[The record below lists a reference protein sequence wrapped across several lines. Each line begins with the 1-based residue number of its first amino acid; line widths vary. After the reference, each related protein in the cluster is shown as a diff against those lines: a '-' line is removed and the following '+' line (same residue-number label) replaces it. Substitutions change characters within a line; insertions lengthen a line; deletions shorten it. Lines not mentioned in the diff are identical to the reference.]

1 MRRDQKEAVVEEI
14 AGQIAEA
21 EAIYASDYRGLSVS
35 QAAALR
41 ASLRG
46 VDATFRVVK
55 NTLTLRAADKAGAER
70 VNELVEGPT
79 AFTFVHGDPAAAA
92 KALDSFARQEQ
103 VLVVRGGLLNGELLS
118 AEAVR
123 DLARLPGRDRLNAQ
137 LAGVVAAPLTGLVRG
152 LGSLLSG
159 LAVALGQVKEK
170 KEAEGP
176 APQETETAA
185 AEPPEAEG
193 AAPQAAAAEPTEAEG
208 AAPQEPEAAAEP
220 TEAEGAAPQEPEA
233 AEEPAETEG
242 AAAEPEG
249 AAPEGEAAEP
259 SETRAAEEAEAVAE
273 VEAAQEEAPASEA
286 AGADEAQDEAT
297 EDQAEAS
304 EKEAE

>member
-1 MRRDQKEAVVEEI
+1 MRKDQKAAVVEEI
-14 AGQIAEA
+14 AAQIAES
-21 EAIYASDYRGLSVS
+21 EAIYASDYRGLSVP

-55 NTLTLRAADKAGAER
+55 NTLTLRAADKAGAEG
-70 VNELVEGPT
+70 VKDLIEGPT

-92 KALDSFARQEQ
+92 KALDTFARQEQ
-103 VLVVRGGLLNGELLS
+103 VLVVRGGLLNGELLT

-176 APQETETAA
+176 APQEA
-185 AEPPEAEG
+185 
-193 AAPQAAAAEPTEAEG
+193 
-208 AAPQEPEAAAEP
+208 EAAAE
-220 TEAEGAAPQEPEA
+220 E
-233 AEEPAETEG
+233 
-242 AAAEPEG
+242 
-249 AAPEGEAAEP
+249 APEGEPAES
-259 SETRAAEEAEAVAE
+259 SESRAAEEAEAVAE
-273 VEAAQEEAPASEA
+273 VESAAEEGEAPAAEEP
-286 AGADEAQDEAT
+286 GAEETQGEAT
-297 EDQAEAS
+297 EDQAEPS

>member
-1 MRRDQKEAVVEEI
+1 MRKDQKAAVVEEI
-14 AGQIAEA
+14 AAQIAES
-21 EAIYASDYRGLSVS
+21 EAIYASDYRGLSVP
-35 QAAALR
+35 QAATLR
-41 ASLRG
+41 ANLRG

-55 NTLTLRAADKAGAER
+55 NTLTLRAADKAGAEG
-70 VNELVEGPT
+70 VKELIEGPT

-92 KALDSFARQEQ
+92 KALDTFARQEH
-103 VLVVRGGLLNGELLS
+103 VLVVRGGLLNGELLT

-152 LGSLLSG
+152 LGSFLSG

-176 APQETETAA
+176 APQETEAAGGEAPEGEVAAQETAPA
-185 AEPPEAEG
+185 AGEEAEG
-193 AAPQAAAAEPTEAEG
+193 
-208 AAPQEPEAAAEP
+208 
-220 TEAEGAAPQEPEA
+220 
-233 AEEPAETEG
+233 EG
-242 AAAEPEG
+242 AAAEAEG
-249 AAPEGEAAEP
+249 AGPDDVAAEP
-259 SETRAAEEAEAVAE
+259 SESRAAEEAEAVAE
-273 VEAAQEEAPASEA
+273 VESAAEEGEAPAAEES
-286 AGADEAQDEAT
+286 GAEETEGKAT